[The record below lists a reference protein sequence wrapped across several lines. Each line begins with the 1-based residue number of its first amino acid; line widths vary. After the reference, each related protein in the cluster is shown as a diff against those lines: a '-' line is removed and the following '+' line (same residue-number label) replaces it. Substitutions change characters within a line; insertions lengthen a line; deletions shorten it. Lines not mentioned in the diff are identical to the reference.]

1 MASVK
6 LEMLRTFFV
15 EMTPLLLANLEG
27 RHKINATCN
36 AHCDTETQ
44 THYTIIRC
52 SHEVY
57 HLSDGSMFISVC
69 DVAGTGTQPGLKAQA

>member
-15 EMTPLLLANLEG
+15 EMTTLLLANLDG

-52 SHEVY
+52 SLEVY
-57 HLSDGSMFISVC
+57 HLSTMM
-69 DVAGTGTQPGLKAQA
+69 AQCLLAYVM